1 MEPRISEEKKI
12 VPSPDDS
19 LTVGLTDY
27 LTDLQCLMTHLLMH
41 SLIDLIC
48 NWSMGHPAL
57 LKYGNNS
64 HAEFENIRNNFNILS
79 NLPATLIVANIQDT
93 G

>member
-1 MEPRISEEKKI
+1 MTPLTSCDRDQRGDGAENQRRKN

-48 NWSMGHPAL
+48 N
-57 LKYGNNS
+57 
-64 HAEFENIRNNFNILS
+64 
-79 NLPATLIVANIQDT
+79 
-93 G
+93 